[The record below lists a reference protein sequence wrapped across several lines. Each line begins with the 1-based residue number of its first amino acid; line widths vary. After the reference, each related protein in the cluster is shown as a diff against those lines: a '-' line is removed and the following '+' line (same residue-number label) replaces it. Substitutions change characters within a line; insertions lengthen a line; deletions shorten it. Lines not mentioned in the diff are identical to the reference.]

1 MTPLL
6 LRPFVI
12 SSVKTM
18 EPPNENRSESDLQ
31 LESMHFQSSSQ
42 SFPATIHPSLNKSTN
57 CKKKRTNVNDGQ
69 EASTFRSNAPKI
81 ILHQTHPPQ
90 PSLSK
95 HLGSYNKT
103 KPITY
108 LNKHTRWETSMQRN
122 DSSTKVGIET
132 SNENNY

>member
-12 SSVKTM
+12 SSVKKM
-18 EPPNENRSESDLQ
+18 ERPNENRSQSDLQ
-31 LESMHFQSSSQ
+31 LESMHFQSPSQ
-42 SFPATIHPSLNKSTN
+42 SFTATIRPSLNQSTN
-57 CKKKRTNVNDGQ
+57 CKKKETNVHDGQ
-69 EASTFRSNAPKI
+69 DASNFRSNAPKI

-103 KPITY
+103 KPI
-108 LNKHTRWETSMQRN
+108 NKHTRWETSMQRN